1 MKHHHF
7 ANPLR
12 TFFVFFLIFQLSGCA
27 TVSKVETVGDIQP
40 VLADKCQI
48 EIIDKS
54 ALPIGSKIIGN
65 IETHIKGNIFFGGV
79 VRTNDEGYKELRIK
93 SCALGGNA
101 VVIDDVIES
110 SAAEMRHIHIWAR
123 VLIIPKT

>member
-1 MKHHHF
+1 MKQHRF
-7 ANPLR
+7 AAQLR
-12 TFFVFFLIFQLSGCA
+12 TYFVFILLIQLIGCA
-27 TVSKVETVGDIQP
+27 TISKVETVGDSQP
-40 VLADKCQI
+40 ALADKCQI

-79 VRTNDEGYKELRIK
+79 VRTNDEGYKELRTK
-93 SCALGGNA
+93 ACALGGNA
-101 VVIDDVIES
+101 VVIDDLIES

-123 VLIIPKT
+123 ALIIPKT